1 MKKKK
6 QISSYLFL
14 IFISL
19 ITVVICLSIP
29 VFAQTLPEEKTS
41 DTISQDLDPLD
52 IFSFKYYLP
61 DLTPSDDVSIAF
73 YDENLQKLDEQKI
86 PIEKETMD
94 VKKTANQIEAI
105 SNYDQQNDLMLTIG
119 KVSKN
124 QTWQISNAYL
134 LPLSTENIT
143 DKFASRKEVL
153 NKVYTDYVS
162 PYHDLRA
169 VSAID
174 GDDPNYDGYTGGW
187 HTYDELVDTPT
198 ATSESLEVYADGKK
212 IVGDGTFSTKELKIV
227 TTNLVQAVNTK
238 KRNGT
243 GRPVLREKVSYM
255 IIGGKIGVEV
265 EATPLED
272 VTLKNYAFLQAATNN
287 FNSCILALG
296 DPLYPYEIR
305 NFTKDIWGSSKKKSQ
320 TTQLIL
326 SDSSN
331 QLSLKIDPTV
341 GIGNYRYNPTDSVW
355 FYRSYGKV
363 YFNPIATKDAAPLRL
378 IKGQSFRVKGSYQ
391 FSPVEKVE

>member
-6 QISSYLFL
+6 QIQSYFL
-14 IFISL
+14 LSFISL
-19 ITVVICLSIP
+19 IIVAICLSIP
-29 VFAQTLPEEKTS
+29 VFSQTLPEEKTS
-41 DTISQDLDPLD
+41 ATSQDLDLLNA
-52 IFSFKYYLP
+52 FKYYLP
-61 DLTPSDDVSIAF
+61 GLTTSDNVSIVF
-73 YDENLQKLDEQKI
+73 YDENLQKLDEQNI

-105 SNYDQQNDLMLTIG
+105 SRYDQLNDLMLTIG

-134 LPLSTENIT
+134 LPLSTENVT

-169 VSAID
+169 ISAID

-198 ATSESLEVYADGKK
+198 AASESLEVYADGKK
-212 IVGDGTFSTKELKIV
+212 IVGDSTFSTKELKIV

-243 GRPVLREKVSYM
+243 GRPVLREKVIYT
-255 IIGGKIGVEV
+255 IIAGKIGVEV
-265 EATPLED
+265 DVTALED
-272 VTLKNYAFLQAATNN
+272 VTLKDYAFLQVATNDYN
-287 FNSCILALG
+287 NSILALG

-305 NFTKDIWGSSKKKSQ
+305 NFTKDIWGSSRKHSK
-320 TTQLIL
+320 TNELIL
-326 SDSSN
+326 SDGSN
-331 QLSLKIDPTV
+331 QLSLTIDPTV
-341 GIGNYRYNPTDSVW
+341 GIGNYQYNPTDSVW
-355 FYRSYGKV
+355 FYRSYGKL
-363 YFNPIATKDAAPLRL
+363 YFNPIATEDLAPLRL
-378 IKGQSFRVKGSYQ
+378 VKGQGFIAKGSYQ
-391 FSPVEKVE
+391 FSHTE

>member
-6 QISSYLFL
+6 QIQSYFL
-14 IFISL
+14 LSFISL
-19 ITVVICLSIP
+19 IIVAICLSIP
-29 VFAQTLPEEKTS
+29 VFSQTLPEEKTS
-41 DTISQDLDPLD
+41 ATSQDLDLLNA
-52 IFSFKYYLP
+52 FKYYLP
-61 DLTPSDDVSIAF
+61 GLTTSDNVSIVF
-73 YDENLQKLDEQKI
+73 YDENLQKLDEQNI

-94 VKKTANQIEAI
+94 VKKTANQIEVI
-105 SNYDQQNDLMLTIG
+105 SRYDQLNDLMLTIG

-134 LPLSTENIT
+134 LPLSTENVT

-198 ATSESLEVYADGKK
+198 AASESLEVYADGKK
-212 IVGDGTFSTKELKIV
+212 IVGDSTFSTKELKIV

-243 GRPVLREKVSYM
+243 GRPVLREKVIYT
-255 IIGGKIGVEV
+255 IIAGKIGVEV
-265 EATPLED
+265 DATALED
-272 VTLKNYAFLQAATNN
+272 VTLKDYAFLQAATNDYN
-287 FNSCILALG
+287 NSILAPG

-305 NFTKDIWGSSKKKSQ
+305 NFTKDIWGSSRKHSK
-320 TTQLIL
+320 TNELIL
-326 SDSSN
+326 SDGSN
-331 QLSLKIDPTV
+331 QLSLTIDPTV
-341 GIGNYRYNPTDSVW
+341 GIGNYQYNPTDSVW
-355 FYRSYGKV
+355 FYRSYGKM
-363 YFNPIATKDAAPLRL
+363 YFNPIATEDLDPLRL
-378 IKGQSFRVKGSYQ
+378 VKGQGFIAKGTYQ
-391 FSPVEKVE
+391 FSHTE

>member
-6 QISSYLFL
+6 QIQSYFL
-14 IFISL
+14 LSFISL
-19 ITVVICLSIP
+19 IIVAICLSIP
-29 VFAQTLPEEKTS
+29 VFSQTLPEEKTS
-41 DTISQDLDPLD
+41 ATSQDLDLLNA
-52 IFSFKYYLP
+52 FKYYLP
-61 DLTPSDDVSIAF
+61 GLTTSDNVSIVF
-73 YDENLQKLDEQKI
+73 YDENLQKLDEQNI

-105 SNYDQQNDLMLTIG
+105 SRYDQLNDLMLTIG

-134 LPLSTENIT
+134 LPLSTENVT

-198 ATSESLEVYADGKK
+198 AASESLEVYADGKK
-212 IVGDGTFSTKELKIV
+212 IVGDSTFSTKELKIV

-243 GRPVLREKVSYM
+243 GRPVLREKVIYT
-255 IIGGKIGVEV
+255 IIAGKIGVEV
-265 EATPLED
+265 DATALED
-272 VTLKNYAFLQAATNN
+272 VTLKDYAFLQAATNDYN
-287 FNSCILALG
+287 NSILALG

-305 NFTKDIWGSSKKKSQ
+305 NFTKDIWGSSRKHSK
-320 TTQLIL
+320 TNELIL
-326 SDSSN
+326 SDGSN
-331 QLSLKIDPTV
+331 QLSLTIDPTV
-341 GIGNYRYNPTDSVW
+341 GIGNYQYNPTDSVW
-355 FYRSYGKV
+355 FYRSYGKM
-363 YFNPIATKDAAPLRL
+363 YFNPIATEDLAPLRL
-378 IKGQSFRVKGSYQ
+378 VKGQGFIAKGSYQ
-391 FSPVEKVE
+391 FSHTE

>member
-6 QISSYLFL
+6 QIQSYFL
-14 IFISL
+14 LSFISL
-19 ITVVICLSIP
+19 IIVAICLSIP
-29 VFAQTLPEEKTS
+29 VFSQTLPEEKTS
-41 DTISQDLDPLD
+41 ATSQDLDLLNA
-52 IFSFKYYLP
+52 FKYYLP
-61 DLTPSDDVSIAF
+61 GLTTSDNVSIVF
-73 YDENLQKLDEQKI
+73 YDENLQKLDEQNI

-105 SNYDQQNDLMLTIG
+105 SRYDQLNDLMLTIG

-134 LPLSTENIT
+134 LPLSTENVT

-198 ATSESLEVYADGKK
+198 AASESLEVYADGKK
-212 IVGDGTFSTKELKIV
+212 IVGDSTFSTKELKIV

-243 GRPVLREKVSYM
+243 GRPVLREKVIYT
-255 IIGGKIGVEV
+255 IIAGKIGVEV
-265 EATPLED
+265 DATALED
-272 VTLKNYAFLQAATNN
+272 VTLKDYAFLQAATNDYN
-287 FNSCILALG
+287 NSILAPG

-305 NFTKDIWGSSKKKSQ
+305 NFTKDIWGSSRKHSK
-320 TTQLIL
+320 TNELIL
-326 SDSSN
+326 SDGSN
-331 QLSLKIDPTV
+331 QLSLTIDPTV
-341 GIGNYRYNPTDSVW
+341 GIGNYQYNPTDSVW
-355 FYRSYGKV
+355 FYRSYGKM
-363 YFNPIATKDAAPLRL
+363 YFNPIATEDLAPLRL
-378 IKGQSFRVKGSYQ
+378 VKGQGFIAKGSYQ
-391 FSPVEKVE
+391 FSHTE

>member
-6 QISSYLFL
+6 QIQSYFL
-14 IFISL
+14 LSFISL
-19 ITVVICLSIP
+19 IIVAICLSIP
-29 VFAQTLPEEKTS
+29 VFSQTLPEEKTS
-41 DTISQDLDPLD
+41 ATSQDLDLLNA
-52 IFSFKYYLP
+52 FKYYLP
-61 DLTPSDDVSIAF
+61 GLTTSDNVSIVF
-73 YDENLQKLDEQKI
+73 YDENLQKLDEQNI

-105 SNYDQQNDLMLTIG
+105 SRYDQLNDLMLTIG

-134 LPLSTENIT
+134 LPLSTENVT

-198 ATSESLEVYADGKK
+198 AASESLEVYADGKK
-212 IVGDGTFSTKELKIV
+212 IVGDSTFSTKELKIV

-243 GRPVLREKVSYM
+243 GRPVLREKVIYT
-255 IIGGKIGVEV
+255 IIAGKIGVEV
-265 EATPLED
+265 DATALED
-272 VTLKNYAFLQAATNN
+272 VTLKDYAFLQAATNDYN
-287 FNSCILALG
+287 NSILAPG

-305 NFTKDIWGSSKKKSQ
+305 NFTKDIWGSSRKHSK
-320 TTQLIL
+320 TNELIL
-326 SDSSN
+326 SDGSN
-331 QLSLKIDPTV
+331 QLSLTIDPTV
-341 GIGNYRYNPTDSVW
+341 GIGNYQYNPTDSVW
-355 FYRSYGKV
+355 FYRSYGKM
-363 YFNPIATKDAAPLRL
+363 YFNPIATEDLAQLRL
-378 IKGQSFRVKGSYQ
+378 VKGQGFIAKGSYQ
-391 FSPVEKVE
+391 FSHTE

>member
-1 MKKKK
+1 M
-6 QISSYLFL
+6 
-14 IFISL
+14 
-19 ITVVICLSIP
+19 
-29 VFAQTLPEEKTS
+29 
-41 DTISQDLDPLD
+41 
-52 IFSFKYYLP
+52 
-61 DLTPSDDVSIAF
+61 SIAF

-238 KRNGT
+238 K
-243 GRPVLREKVSYM
+243 EM
-255 IIGGKIGVEV
+255 
-265 EATPLED
+265 
-272 VTLKNYAFLQAATNN
+272 
-287 FNSCILALG
+287 AL
-296 DPLYPYEIR
+296 DDLFYE
-305 NFTKDIWGSSKKKSQ
+305 KKSA
-320 TTQLIL
+320 I
-326 SDSSN
+326 
-331 QLSLKIDPTV
+331 
-341 GIGNYRYNPTDSVW
+341 
-355 FYRSYGKV
+355 
-363 YFNPIATKDAAPLRL
+363 
-378 IKGQSFRVKGSYQ
+378 
-391 FSPVEKVE
+391 

>member
-6 QISSYLFL
+6 QIQSYFL
-14 IFISL
+14 LSFISL
-19 ITVVICLSIP
+19 IIVAICLSIP
-29 VFAQTLPEEKTS
+29 VFSQTLPEEKTS
-41 DTISQDLDPLD
+41 ATSQDLDLLNA
-52 IFSFKYYLP
+52 FKYYLP
-61 DLTPSDDVSIAF
+61 GLTTSDNVSIVF
-73 YDENLQKLDEQKI
+73 YDENLQKLDEQNI

-105 SNYDQQNDLMLTIG
+105 SRYDQLNDLMLTIG

-134 LPLSTENIT
+134 LPLSTENVT

-198 ATSESLEVYADGKK
+198 AASESLEVYADGKK
-212 IVGDGTFSTKELKIV
+212 IVGDSTFSTKELKIV

-243 GRPVLREKVSYM
+243 GRPVLREKVIYT
-255 IIGGKIGVEV
+255 IIGGKIDVEV
-265 EATPLED
+265 EAIPLED
-272 VTLKNYAFLQAATNN
+272 VTLKDYAFLQATTND
-287 FNSCILALG
+287 FNNSLLAPG

-305 NFTKDIWGSSKKKSQ
+305 NFTKDIWGSSRKHSE
-320 TTQLIL
+320 TNELIL
-326 SDSSN
+326 SDGSN
-331 QLSLKIDPTV
+331 QLSLTIDPTV
-341 GIGNYRYNPTDSVW
+341 GIGNYQYNPTDSVW
-355 FYRSYGKV
+355 FYRSYGKM
-363 YFNPIATKDAAPLRL
+363 YFNPIATEDLAPLRL
-378 IKGQSFRVKGSYQ
+378 VKGQGFIAKGSYQ
-391 FSPVEKVE
+391 FSHTE

>member
-6 QISSYLFL
+6 QIQSYFL
-14 IFISL
+14 LSFISL
-19 ITVVICLSIP
+19 IIVAICLSIP
-29 VFAQTLPEEKTS
+29 VFSQTLPEEKTS
-41 DTISQDLDPLD
+41 ATSQDLDLLNA
-52 IFSFKYYLP
+52 FKYYLP
-61 DLTPSDDVSIAF
+61 GLTTSDNVSIVF
-73 YDENLQKLDEQKI
+73 YDENLQKLDEQNI

-105 SNYDQQNDLMLTIG
+105 SRYDQLNDLMLTIG

-134 LPLSTENIT
+134 LPLSTENVT

-198 ATSESLEVYADGKK
+198 AASESLEVYADGKK
-212 IVGDGTFSTKELKIV
+212 IVGDSTFSTKELKIV

-243 GRPVLREKVSYM
+243 GRPVLREKVIYT
-255 IIGGKIGVEV
+255 IIAGKIGVEV
-265 EATPLED
+265 DATALED
-272 VTLKNYAFLQAATNN
+272 VTLKDYAFLQAATNDYN
-287 FNSCILALG
+287 NSILAPG

-305 NFTKDIWGSSKKKSQ
+305 NFTKDIWGSSRKHSK
-320 TTQLIL
+320 TNELIL
-326 SDSSN
+326 SDGSN
-331 QLSLKIDPTV
+331 QLSLTIDPTV
-341 GIGNYRYNPTDSVW
+341 GIGNYQYNPTDSVW
-355 FYRSYGKV
+355 FYRSYGKM
-363 YFNPIATKDAAPLRL
+363 YFNPIATEDLVPLRL
-378 IKGQSFRVKGSYQ
+378 VKGQGFIAKGSYQ
-391 FSPVEKVE
+391 FSHTE

>member
-6 QISSYLFL
+6 QIQSYFL
-14 IFISL
+14 LSFISL
-19 ITVVICLSIP
+19 IIVAICLSIP
-29 VFAQTLPEEKTS
+29 VFSQTLPEEKTS
-41 DTISQDLDPLD
+41 ATSQDLDLLNA
-52 IFSFKYYLP
+52 FKYYLP
-61 DLTPSDDVSIAF
+61 GLTTSDNVSIVF
-73 YDENLQKLDEQKI
+73 YDENLQKLDEQNI

-105 SNYDQQNDLMLTIG
+105 SRYDQLNDLMLTIG

-134 LPLSTENIT
+134 LPLSTENVT

-198 ATSESLEVYADGKK
+198 AASESLEVYADGKK
-212 IVGDGTFSTKELKIV
+212 IVGDSTFSTKELKIV

-243 GRPVLREKVSYM
+243 GRPVLREKVIYT
-255 IIGGKIGVEV
+255 IIAGKIGVEV
-265 EATPLED
+265 DATALED
-272 VTLKNYAFLQAATNN
+272 VTLKDYAFLQAATNDYN
-287 FNSCILALG
+287 NSILAPG
-296 DPLYPYEIR
+296 DPLYPYKIR
-305 NFTKDIWGSSKKKSQ
+305 NFTKDIWGSSRKHSK
-320 TTQLIL
+320 TNELIL
-326 SDSSN
+326 SDGSN
-331 QLSLKIDPTV
+331 QLSLTIDPTV
-341 GIGNYRYNPTDSVW
+341 GIGNYQYNPTDSVW
-355 FYRSYGKV
+355 FYRSYGKM
-363 YFNPIATKDAAPLRL
+363 YFNPIATEDLAPLRL
-378 IKGQSFRVKGSYQ
+378 VKGQGFIAKGSYQ
-391 FSPVEKVE
+391 FSHTE

>member
-6 QISSYLFL
+6 QIQSYFL
-14 IFISL
+14 LSFISL
-19 ITVVICLSIP
+19 IIVAICLSIP
-29 VFAQTLPEEKTS
+29 VFSQTLPEEKTS
-41 DTISQDLDPLD
+41 ATSQDLDLLNA
-52 IFSFKYYLP
+52 FKYYLP
-61 DLTPSDDVSIAF
+61 GLTTSDNVSIVF
-73 YDENLQKLDEQKI
+73 YDENLQKLDEQNI

-105 SNYDQQNDLMLTIG
+105 SRYDQLNDLMLTIG

-134 LPLSTENIT
+134 LPLSTENVT

-198 ATSESLEVYADGKK
+198 AASESLEVYADGKK
-212 IVGDGTFSTKELKIV
+212 IVGDSTFSTKELKIV

-243 GRPVLREKVSYM
+243 GRPVLREKVIYT
-255 IIGGKIGVEV
+255 IIAGKIGVEV
-265 EATPLED
+265 DATALED
-272 VTLKNYAFLQAATNN
+272 VTLKDYAFLQAATND
-287 FNSCILALG
+287 FNNSLLAPG

-305 NFTKDIWGSSKKKSQ
+305 NFTKDIWGSSRKHSE
-320 TTQLIL
+320 TNELIL
-326 SDSSN
+326 SDGSN
-331 QLSLKIDPTV
+331 QLSLTIDPTV
-341 GIGNYRYNPTDSVW
+341 GIGNYQYNPTDSVW
-355 FYRSYGKV
+355 FYRSYGKM
-363 YFNPIATKDAAPLRL
+363 YFNPIATEDLAPLRL
-378 IKGQSFRVKGSYQ
+378 VKGQGFIAKGSYQ
-391 FSPVEKVE
+391 FSHTE